1 MNDLKGKIAIVTGGS
16 QGLGAAITEVLADAG
31 VTVLIGDVQE
41 QKAKEYAEKLN
52 KDGKKV
58 TALKLD
64 VGTEESVQEMMNH
77 IEKEHNGQLDILINN
92 AGIDVTKPVEE
103 LTVQEFQRVVTVN
116 LVGPFLMSKY
126 AMELMKQNKK
136 GHIVNIASTAAKR
149 SWANASA
156 YHASKWG
163 LLGMSH
169 GMYVEA
175 REQNIKVSAVVAG
188 GMRTPF
194 ILDRFPDTPLN
205 KLQDPKNVAMTVKF
219 VLQQPDES
227 IIPEVMI
234 VPLLESSW
242 P

>member
-1 MNDLKGKIAIVTGGS
+1 MNNLKGKTALVTGGS
-16 QGLGAAITEVLADAG
+16 QGLGEQITRVLANSG
-31 VTVLIGDVQE
+31 VQVVIGDIQE
-41 QKAKEYAEKLN
+41 DKARELSQTIEYVSA
-52 KDGKKV
+52 V
-58 TALKLD
+58 KLD
-64 VGTEESVQEMMNH
+64 VSREDNVKEV
-77 IEKEHNGQLDILINN
+77 IERIVKMHGKLDIVVNN
-92 AGIDVTKPVEE
+92 AGIDVTKSVEDLSVGEFE
-103 LTVQEFQRVVTVN
+103 LVVKVN
-116 LVGPFLMSKY
+116 LIGPFLVSKY
-126 AMELMKQNKK
+126 ALAEMKKKKK

-194 ILDRFPDTPLN
+194 ILERFPDTPLD
-205 KLQDPKNVAMTVKF
+205 KLQDPRNVAETVKF
-219 VLQQPDES
+219 VLMQPEET
-227 IIPEVMI
+227 IIPEVM
-234 VPLLESSW
+234 VLPLMESSW